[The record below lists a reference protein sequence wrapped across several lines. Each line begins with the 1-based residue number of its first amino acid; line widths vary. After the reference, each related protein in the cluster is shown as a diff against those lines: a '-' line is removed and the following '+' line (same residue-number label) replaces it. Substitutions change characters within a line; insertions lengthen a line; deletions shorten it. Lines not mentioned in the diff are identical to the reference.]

1 MPRSIVTENSAN
13 TLIIV
18 NTKKTGKQAMNT
30 KAESIN
36 DVIRQHSEWLAQQ
49 LHAQRTSLFP
59 PNASKTMRKFT
70 SGEAAKLL
78 GVNDSYLRKLH
89 LDGKGPEPALIQGN
103 RRYYSAENVLALRHL
118 LEKTARNAGDY
129 LPGRREGDHM
139 QVIGVMNFKG
149 GSGKTTTSA
158 HLAQYLALQGYRV
171 LGVDLDPQ
179 ASFTALH
186 GVQPEIDLEEGGT
199 LYEAI
204 RYEDPAPIKSVI
216 RKTYIPNLDLIPGNL
231 ELMEFEHDTP
241 RALAQNA
248 AGLFFFRVKEA
259 LMQVDSDYDVVVIDC
274 PPQLGFL
281 TMSALSAATG
291 VLVTIH
297 PEMLDVMSMSQ
308 FLRMTADLMDVIAD
322 SGADMSHDWMRYI
335 LTRYE
340 PADAPQNRI
349 VAFLRTMYGDS
360 VLNAP
365 MLKSTAISDAG
376 LTKQTLYEVERSA
389 FTRSTYDRAIE
400 SLDAL
405 NSEVGGL
412 IQKTWGRSND

>member
-1 MPRSIVTENSAN
+1 MNKVRSHEELNAV
-13 TLIIV
+13 V
-18 NTKKTGKQAMNT
+18 RK
-30 KAESIN
+30 
-36 DVIRQHSEWLAQQ
+36 HSEWLAAQ
-49 LHAQRTSLFP
+49 LHQQRESLFP
-59 PNASKTMRKFT
+59 PDATKSMRRFT
-70 SGEAAKLL
+70 SGEAATLL
-78 GVNDSYLRKLH
+78 GVTDSYLRKLH
-89 LDGKGPEPALIQGN
+89 LDGKGPSPELTPGS
-103 RRYYSAENVLALRHL
+103 RRLYSAYDLQELRVL
-118 LEKTARNAGDY
+118 LERTARKPGDY
-129 LPGRREGDHM
+129 LPGRRTDDHL

-158 HLAQYLALQGYRV
+158 HLAQRLALKGYRV
-171 LGVDLDPQ
+171 LAIDLDPQ
-179 ASFTALH
+179 ASMTALH
-186 GVQPEIDLEEGGT
+186 GVQPEFDLQDGGT

-204 RYEDPAPIKSVI
+204 RYDDPVPIRDVI

-231 ELMEFEHDTP
+231 ELMEFEHETP
-241 RALAQNA
+241 RALAQGN

-259 LMQVDSDYDVVVIDC
+259 LAQDDADYDVVVIDC

-322 SGADMSHDWMRYI
+322 SGADMSHDWMRYL

-340 PADAPQNRI
+340 PTDSPQNRI
-349 VAFLRTMYGDS
+349 VAFLRTMYGDK

-389 FTRSTYDRAIE
+389 FTRSTYDRALE
-400 SLDAL
+400 SVNAVNDEIAQ
-405 NSEVGGL
+405 L
-412 IQKTWGRSND
+412 IQKTWGR

>member
-1 MPRSIVTENSAN
+1 
-13 TLIIV
+13 
-18 NTKKTGKQAMNT
+18 MN
-30 KAESIN
+30 KVFVQDDLNA
-36 DVIRQHSEWLAQQ
+36 VIRQHSEQLAGQ
-49 LHAQRTSLFP
+49 LHLQRESLFP
-59 PNASKTMRKFT
+59 PDAEKSMRKFT
-70 SGEAAKLL
+70 SGEAAALL

-89 LDGKGPEPALIQGN
+89 LDGKGPSPELTPGN
-103 RRYYSAENVLALRHL
+103 RRHYSAQDIQALREL
-118 LEKTARNAGDY
+118 LEKTARKPGDY
-129 LPGRREGDHM
+129 LPGRREGDHL

-158 HLAQYLALQGYRV
+158 HLAQRLALGGYRV
-171 LGVDLDPQ
+171 LAIDLDPQ

-186 GVQPEIDLEEGGT
+186 GVQPEFDLEDGGT
-199 LYEAI
+199 LYDAI
-204 RYEDPAPIKSVI
+204 RYDSPAPLSSVI

-241 RALAQNA
+241 RALAQGN
-248 AGLFFFRVKEA
+248 AGLFFFRVKQA
-259 LMQVDSDYDVVVIDC
+259 LTQVDSDYDVVVIDC

-308 FLRMTADLMDVIAD
+308 FLRMTADLMDVIAE
-322 SGADMSHDWMRYI
+322 SGADMSHDWMRYV

-349 VAFLRTMYGDS
+349 VAFLRTMYGDA

-389 FTRSTYDRAIE
+389 FTRTTYDRAIE
-400 SLDAL
+400 SLNAVNDEIA
-405 NSEVGGL
+405 GL
-412 IQKTWGRSND
+412 IQQTWGRP